1 METVMSRHVIARARA
16 VHRQIFAGADLRTVL
31 LAGSAVLA
39 ASSAHAQTVQAPA
52 AAEVDEVVVTG
63 QRLST
68 ANAIEAQRRSGVVSS
83 VISSDDLGKL
93 PDANVADALAR
104 APGIN
109 VVVNQETGEGEYVS
123 VRGLA
128 GTFNAYSIN
137 GVRVALT
144 DPDSRKM
151 SMTVLP
157 PNGLKS
163 ITVSKTLTPDMDGDA
178 IGGSVN
184 FQTPTAFDFTK
195 PVARAFLSY
204 GVNDR
209 AQEQGEEDGSGQ
221 IQMDFAS
228 RLSSDSRFGAFVSFN
243 YGKSNSLNEETENDG
258 EWEPYRWRK
267 DSEEAID
274 ERSMYLPGIDLDYR
288 RIEQERF
295 GGNFSLD
302 YQGQAND
309 FYLRGQYSRLERTG
323 TNDYTDFRSR
333 KTKRLQQRN
342 LDDTSLIQPENAI
355 VGYDEEK
362 GRVYSYTTDQIVD
375 KLTIKKII
383 DGKEVMVGDGIITD
397 EDRISG
403 SSYWSLFGRSG
414 VWKPETFQFART
426 FQTLDQVSTLGT
438 INLGGQSRLNR
449 LTLDYDLSYSAGEKG
464 GPDSFSIGYN
474 CDACSAPFNQTG
486 LLWSSYDP
494 RFPMPQ
500 LPAFAQNAQNDP
512 NLLPYDGG
520 GRSRDK
526 QTDARTAFKFD
537 AVYEMEGVVRHLK
550 AGVKVLR
557 SEREYDATPIW
568 GGSFDNTPLEGKSL
582 GQSGLIDREV
592 GSVLNGRYYYGA
604 ILNRDRVTAA
614 IEAAQKANPV
624 TYSYADLSSSDKSGE
639 ETIYAGY
646 GLASFQF
653 NDLDVVAGVRVEHT
667 EVSNTNWIEDEAQ
680 TGFGDTDSNY
690 TNVLPSVTAVYR
702 PSDNFVYRGAIWTSF
717 SRPEFS
723 NISRGVS
730 VGRAPPRPGQT
741 LGDIVSISRGNPD
754 LKPAEAL
761 NLDVSAEYYPD
772 RSSLVSIGVFHKK
785 IDHFIFTN
793 GSAVDADTQEG
804 VITISQP
811 KNGETAK
818 ITGVELNLIKS
829 FEGMGAPFDGFG
841 VEANLTRQVSE
852 AETGLDYR
860 KGRSIS
866 FIQAPDLIYNASL
879 TYQKYG
885 FEARLSYQYQG
896 AYTEDL
902 RDNAVDKWVQPNKSL
917 DFHSRYNFRPG
928 LTMDFDVQNILDGH
942 RYYTT
947 KGESPSYQ
955 KDYMEPGRN
964 FLVRLAYSY

>member
-1 METVMSRHVIARARA
+1 MSRHVIARARA

-333 KTKRLQQRN
+333 KTKRLQQVDLEN
-342 LDDTSLIQPENAI
+342 SSLIQPDNAV
-355 VGYDEEK
+355 VGFGAK
-362 GRVYSYTTDQIVD
+362 GRIYSYTVAQMKDFD
-375 KLTIKKII
+375 A
-383 DGKEVMVGDGIITD
+383 DGVITD
-397 EDRISG
+397 ADRQSS

-730 VGRAPPRPGQT
+730 VGRAAPRPGQT

-896 AYTEDL
+896 AYIEDL

>member
-1 METVMSRHVIARARA
+1 MSRHVIARARA

-333 KTKRLQQRN
+333 KTKRLQQVDLEN
-342 LDDTSLIQPENAI
+342 ASLIQPDNAV
-355 VGYDEEK
+355 VGFGAK
-362 GRVYSYTTDQIVD
+362 GRIYSYTVAQMKDFD
-375 KLTIKKII
+375 A
-383 DGKEVMVGDGIITD
+383 DGVITD
-397 EDRISG
+397 ADRKSS

-414 VWKPETFQFART
+414 VWSPETFQFART

-624 TYSYADLSSSDKSGE
+624 DYSYADLNSSDKRGE

-680 TGFGDTDSNY
+680 SGFGDTDSNY

-730 VGRAPPRPGQT
+730 VSRAAPRPGQT

-804 VITISQP
+804 TITISQP

-896 AYTEDL
+896 AYIEDL

>member
-1 METVMSRHVIARARA
+1 MSRHVIARARA

-221 IQMDFAS
+221 VQLDFAS

-302 YQGQAND
+302 YRGDTND

-333 KTKRLQQRN
+333 KTKRLQQVDVEN
-342 LDDTSLIQPENAI
+342 SSLIQPDDAV
-355 VGYDEEK
+355 VGFGAK
-362 GRVYSYTTDQIVD
+362 GRIYSYTVAQMKDFD
-375 KLTIKKII
+375 A
-383 DGKEVMVGDGIITD
+383 DGLITD
-397 EDRISG
+397 ADRQSS

-414 VWKPETFQFART
+414 VWQPETFQFART
-426 FQTLDQVSTLGT
+426 FQTLDQTSTLGT

-464 GPDSFSIGYN
+464 GPDSFSVTYN

-512 NLLPYDGG
+512 DLLPYDGG

-537 AVYEMEGVVRHLK
+537 AVYEMEGLVRHLK
-550 AGVKVLR
+550 AGVKILR

-604 ILNRDRVTAA
+604 ILNRDKVIAA

-624 TYSYADLSSSDKSGE
+624 NYSYADLNSSDKSGE

-653 NDLDVVAGVRVEHT
+653 NALDVVAGLRVEHT
-667 EVSNTNWIEDEAQ
+667 EVTNTNWIEDDAQ
-680 TGFGDTDSNY
+680 TGFGDTDSQY
-690 TNVLPSVTAVYR
+690 TNVLPSVTAIYR

-730 VGRAPPRPGQT
+730 VSRASPRPGQT

-804 VITISQP
+804 TITISQP

-896 AYTEDL
+896 AYIEDL

>member
-1 METVMSRHVIARARA
+1 MSRHVIARARA

-31 LAGSAVLA
+31 LAGSAALA

-333 KTKRLQQRN
+333 KTKRLQQVDLEN
-342 LDDTSLIQPENAI
+342 SSLIQPDNAV
-355 VGYDEEK
+355 VGFGAK
-362 GRVYSYTTDQIVD
+362 GRIYSYTVAQMKDFD
-375 KLTIKKII
+375 A
-383 DGKEVMVGDGIITD
+383 DGVITD
-397 EDRISG
+397 ADRKSS

-414 VWKPETFQFART
+414 VWSPETFQFART

-604 ILNRDRVTAA
+604 ILNRDKVIAA

-624 TYSYADLSSSDKSGE
+624 DYSYADLNSSDKRGE

-730 VGRAPPRPGQT
+730 VGRAQPRPGQT

-804 VITISQP
+804 TITISQP

-896 AYTEDL
+896 AYIEDL

>member
-1 METVMSRHVIARARA
+1 MSRHVIARARA

-333 KTKRLQQRN
+333 KTKRLQQVDLEN
-342 LDDTSLIQPENAI
+342 ASLIQPDNAV
-355 VGYDEEK
+355 VGFGAK
-362 GRVYSYTTDQIVD
+362 GRIYSYTVAQMKDFD
-375 KLTIKKII
+375 A
-383 DGKEVMVGDGIITD
+383 DGVITD
-397 EDRISG
+397 ADRKSS

-414 VWKPETFQFART
+414 VWSPETFQFART

-624 TYSYADLSSSDKSGE
+624 DYSYADLNSSDKRGE

-730 VGRAPPRPGQT
+730 VSRAAPRPGQI

-804 VITISQP
+804 TITISQP

-896 AYTEDL
+896 AYIEDL

>member
-221 IQMDFAS
+221 VQMDFAS

-333 KTKRLQQRN
+333 KTKRLQQVDLEN
-342 LDDTSLIQPENAI
+342 SSLIQPDNAV
-355 VGYDEEK
+355 VGFGAK
-362 GRVYSYTTDQIVD
+362 GRIYSYTVAQMKDFD
-375 KLTIKKII
+375 A
-383 DGKEVMVGDGIITD
+383 DGVITD
-397 EDRISG
+397 ADRKSS

-624 TYSYADLSSSDKSGE
+624 TYSYADLSSSDKRGE

-896 AYTEDL
+896 AYIEDL

>member
-1 METVMSRHVIARARA
+1 MSRHVIARARA

-730 VGRAPPRPGQT
+730 VGRAQPRPGQT

-896 AYTEDL
+896 AYIEDL

>member
-1 METVMSRHVIARARA
+1 MSRHLIARERA
-16 VHRQIFAGADLRTVL
+16 IHRHPFAGAGLRAVL
-31 LAGSAVLA
+31 MAGSAALVA
-39 ASSAHAQTVQAPA
+39 TAAHAQTITPQSTP
-52 AAEVDEVVVTG
+52 AEVDEVVVTG

-184 FQTPTAFDFTK
+184 FQTPTAFDFAK
-195 PVARAFLSY
+195 SVARAFLSY
-204 GVNDR
+204 GINDR
-209 AQEQGEEDGSGQ
+209 AQEQGEKDGVGQ
-221 IQMDFAS
+221 VQLDFAS
-228 RLSSDSRFGAFVSFN
+228 RLPSDSRFGAFVSLN
-243 YGKSNSLNEETENDG
+243 YGKSNGLNEETENDG
-258 EWEPYRWRK
+258 EWEPYRWRRN
-267 DSEEAID
+267 STEEID
-274 ERSMYLPGIDLDYR
+274 ARSMYLPGIDLDYR

-295 GGNFSLD
+295 GGNFSFD
-302 YQGQAND
+302 YRGDRHD

-333 KTKRLQQRN
+333 KTKRLQQVD
-342 LDDTSLIQPENAI
+342 LEDVSLIQPDKAV
-355 VGYDEEK
+355 VGYGAK
-362 GRVYSYTTDQIVD
+362 GRIYGYTTAQIKD
-375 KLTIKKII
+375 F
-383 DGKEVMVGDGIITD
+383 DGDGLITD
-397 EDRISG
+397 ADRGSS

-426 FQTLDQVSTLGT
+426 FQTLDQTSTLGT

-464 GPDSFSIGYN
+464 GPDNYSVSYN
-474 CDACSAPFNQTG
+474 CDACSAPFTQTG

-500 LPAFAQNAQNDP
+500 LPAFAQSAPNDP
-512 NLLPYDGG
+512 DLLPYDGG
-520 GRSRDK
+520 GRSSDK
-526 QTDARTAFKFD
+526 QTDARTAFRFD
-537 AVYEMEGVVRHLK
+537 AIYDMEGVVRHLK

-557 SEREYDATPIW
+557 SEREYDSTPIW
-568 GGSFDNTPLEGKSL
+568 GGSFDKTPLAGKTL
-582 GQSGLIDREV
+582 AQSGLIDREV
-592 GSVLNGRYYYGA
+592 PTVLNGRYYYGA

-614 IEAAQKANPV
+614 IEAAQKANPIS
-624 TYSYADLSSSDKSGE
+624 YSYADLNSGDKRGQ

-653 NDLDVVAGVRVEHT
+653 DALDVIAGVRVEHT
-667 EVSNTNWIEDEAQ
+667 EVTNTNWIEDGAQ
-680 TGFGDTDSNY
+680 ADFGDTNSHY
-690 TNVLPSVTAVYR
+690 TNVLPGITAVYR
-702 PSDNFVYRGAIWTSF
+702 PSETFVYRGAIWTSF

-730 VGRAPPRPGQT
+730 IGRAAPRPGQT

-804 VITISQP
+804 TITVTQP
-811 KNGETAK
+811 KNGETAR

-829 FEGMGAPFDGFG
+829 FEGMAAPFDGFG

-860 KGRSIS
+860 HGRPIS

-896 AYTEDL
+896 AYIEDL
-902 RDNAVDKWVQPNKSL
+902 RDNSIDKWVQPNKSL
-917 DFHSRYNFRPG
+917 DFHSRYTFPSRPDDG
-928 LTMDFDVQNILDGH
+928 LGRAEH
-942 RYYTT
+942 
-947 KGESPSYQ
+947 
-955 KDYMEPGRN
+955 PGRSSLLHN
-964 FLVRLAYSY
+964 QGRKPLLSEGLHGARP

>member
-31 LAGSAVLA
+31 LAGSAALA

-128 GTFNAYSIN
+128 CTFNAYSIN

-163 ITVSKTLTPDMDGDA
+163 ITVSKTLTPDVDGDA
-178 IGGSVN
+178 IGGWVN

-221 IQMDFAS
+221 VKLDFAS

-333 KTKRLQQRN
+333 KTKRLQQVDLEN
-342 LDDTSLIQPENAI
+342 SSLIQPDNAV
-355 VGYDEEK
+355 VGFGAK
-362 GRVYSYTTDQIVD
+362 GRIYSYTVAQMKDFD
-375 KLTIKKII
+375 A
-383 DGKEVMVGDGIITD
+383 DGVITD
-397 EDRISG
+397 ADRKSS

-414 VWKPETFQFART
+414 VWSPETFQFART

-653 NDLDVVAGVRVEHT
+653 NDLDVVAGVRAEDT
-667 EVSNTNWIEDEAQ
+667 EVSNTNLTKDYAQ
-680 TGFGDTDSNY
+680 HGFPGSGSTYTD
-690 TNVLPSVTAVYR
+690 VLPSVTAVYR

-730 VGRAPPRPGQT
+730 VGRAQPRPGQT

-772 RSSLVSIGVFHKK
+772 RSSLVSIGLFHQK

-804 VITISQP
+804 TITISQP

-860 KGRSIS
+860 KGRAIS
-866 FIQAPDLIYNASL
+866 FIQAPDVIYNASL

-896 AYTEDL
+896 AYIEDL

>member
-1 METVMSRHVIARARA
+1 MSRHVIARARA

-333 KTKRLQQRN
+333 KTKRLQQVDLEN
-342 LDDTSLIQPENAI
+342 ASLIQPDNAV
-355 VGYDEEK
+355 VGFGAK
-362 GRVYSYTTDQIVD
+362 GRIYSYTVAQMKDFD
-375 KLTIKKII
+375 A
-383 DGKEVMVGDGIITD
+383 DGVITD
-397 EDRISG
+397 ADRKSS

-414 VWKPETFQFART
+414 VWSPETFQFART

-624 TYSYADLSSSDKSGE
+624 DYSYADLNSSDKRGE

-730 VGRAPPRPGQT
+730 VSRAAPRPGQT

-804 VITISQP
+804 TITISQP

-896 AYTEDL
+896 AYIEDL

>member
-1 METVMSRHVIARARA
+1 MSRHVIARARA
-16 VHRQIFAGADLRTVL
+16 AHRQTFTGADLRTVL

-39 ASSAHAQTVQAPA
+39 ASSAHAQTVQSQATA

-204 GVNDR
+204 GINDR

-302 YQGQAND
+302 YRGDTND

-333 KTKRLQQRN
+333 KTKRLQQVDVEN
-342 LDDTSLIQPENAI
+342 SSLIQPDDAV
-355 VGYDEEK
+355 VGFGAK
-362 GRVYSYTTDQIVD
+362 GRIYSYTVAQMKDFD
-375 KLTIKKII
+375 A
-383 DGKEVMVGDGIITD
+383 DGLITD
-397 EDRISG
+397 ADRQSS

-414 VWKPETFQFART
+414 VWQPETFQFART
-426 FQTLDQVSTLGT
+426 FQTLDQTSTLGT

-464 GPDSFSIGYN
+464 GPDSFSVTYN

-537 AVYEMEGVVRHLK
+537 AVYEMEGLVRHLK
-550 AGVKVLR
+550 AGVKILR

-604 ILNRDRVTAA
+604 ILNRDKVIAA

-624 TYSYADLSSSDKSGE
+624 NYSYADLNSSDKSGE

-653 NDLDVVAGVRVEHT
+653 NALDVVAGLRVEHT
-667 EVSNTNWIEDEAQ
+667 EVTNTNWIEDDAQ

-690 TNVLPSVTAVYR
+690 TNVLPSVTAIYR

-730 VGRAPPRPGQT
+730 VSRASPRPGQT

-804 VITISQP
+804 TITISQP

-829 FEGMGAPFDGFG
+829 FEGMDAPFDGFG

-896 AYTEDL
+896 AYIEDL

>member
-1 METVMSRHVIARARA
+1 MSRHVIARARA

-896 AYTEDL
+896 AYIEDL

>member
-1 METVMSRHVIARARA
+1 MSRHVIARARA

-730 VGRAPPRPGQT
+730 VGRAKPRPGQT

-896 AYTEDL
+896 AYIEDL

>member
-333 KTKRLQQRN
+333 KTKRLQQVDLEN
-342 LDDTSLIQPENAI
+342 ASLIQPDNAV
-355 VGYDEEK
+355 VGFGAK
-362 GRVYSYTTDQIVD
+362 GRIYSYTVAQMKDFD
-375 KLTIKKII
+375 A
-383 DGKEVMVGDGIITD
+383 DGVITD
-397 EDRISG
+397 ADRKSS

-414 VWKPETFQFART
+414 VWSPETFQFART

-550 AGVKVLR
+550 AGVKVLW

-896 AYTEDL
+896 AYIEDL

>member
-1 METVMSRHVIARARA
+1 MSYHVIARARA
-16 VHRQIFAGADLRTVL
+16 VHSQVFASAPLRAAL
-31 LAGSAVLA
+31 LAGSAVLV
-39 ASSAHAQTVQAPA
+39 ASAAHAQTVQPQA
-52 AAEVDEVVVTG
+52 AVSAELDEVVVTG

-104 APGIN
+104 APGVN

-221 IQMDFAS
+221 VQMDFAS

-333 KTKRLQQRN
+333 KTSRLQQVDLEN
-342 LDDTSLIQPENAI
+342 STLIQPDNAV
-355 VGYDEEK
+355 VGFGAK
-362 GRVYSYTTDQIVD
+362 GRIYSYTVAQMKDFD
-375 KLTIKKII
+375 A
-383 DGKEVMVGDGIITD
+383 DGVITD
-397 EDRISG
+397 ADRQSS

-426 FQTLDQVSTLGT
+426 FQTLDQISTLGT

-464 GPDSFSIGYN
+464 GPDSFSVTYN

-500 LPAFAQNAQNDP
+500 LPAFAQNAQADP
-512 NLLPYDGG
+512 DLLPYDGG

-526 QTDARTAFKFD
+526 QTDARTAF
-537 AVYEMEGVVRHLK
+537 
-550 AGVKVLR
+550 
-557 SEREYDATPIW
+557 
-568 GGSFDNTPLEGKSL
+568 
-582 GQSGLIDREV
+582 DR
-592 GSVLNGRYYYGA
+592 
-604 ILNRDRVTAA
+604 
-614 IEAAQKANPV
+614 
-624 TYSYADLSSSDKSGE
+624 
-639 ETIYAGY
+639 
-646 GLASFQF
+646 
-653 NDLDVVAGVRVEHT
+653 
-667 EVSNTNWIEDEAQ
+667 
-680 TGFGDTDSNY
+680 
-690 TNVLPSVTAVYR
+690 
-702 PSDNFVYRGAIWTSF
+702 F
-717 SRPEFS
+717 SRRF
-723 NISRGVS
+723 
-730 VGRAPPRPGQT
+730 
-741 LGDIVSISRGNPD
+741 
-754 LKPAEAL
+754 
-761 NLDVSAEYYPD
+761 
-772 RSSLVSIGVFHKK
+772 
-785 IDHFIFTN
+785 
-793 GSAVDADTQEG
+793 AD
-804 VITISQP
+804 
-811 KNGETAK
+811 
-818 ITGVELNLIKS
+818 
-829 FEGMGAPFDGFG
+829 M
-841 VEANLTRQVSE
+841 
-852 AETGLDYR
+852 
-860 KGRSIS
+860 
-866 FIQAPDLIYNASL
+866 
-879 TYQKYG
+879 
-885 FEARLSYQYQG
+885 LS
-896 AYTEDL
+896 
-902 RDNAVDKWVQPNKSL
+902 
-917 DFHSRYNFRPG
+917 
-928 LTMDFDVQNILDGH
+928 
-942 RYYTT
+942 
-947 KGESPSYQ
+947 
-955 KDYMEPGRN
+955 
-964 FLVRLAYSY
+964 

>member
-1 METVMSRHVIARARA
+1 MSRHVIARARA

-221 IQMDFAS
+221 VQMDFAS

-896 AYTEDL
+896 AYIEDL

>member
-1 METVMSRHVIARARA
+1 MSRHVIARARA

-879 TYQKYG
+879 TYQKYC

-896 AYTEDL
+896 AYIEDL

>member
-1 METVMSRHVIARARA
+1 MSRHVIARARA

-221 IQMDFAS
+221 VQMDFAS

-333 KTKRLQQRN
+333 KTKRLQQVDLEN
-342 LDDTSLIQPENAI
+342 SSLIQPDNAV
-355 VGYDEEK
+355 VGFGAK
-362 GRVYSYTTDQIVD
+362 GRIYSYTVAQMKDFD
-375 KLTIKKII
+375 A
-383 DGKEVMVGDGIITD
+383 DGVITD
-397 EDRISG
+397 ADRKSS

-624 TYSYADLSSSDKSGE
+624 TYSYADLSSSDKRGE

-896 AYTEDL
+896 AYIEDL

>member
-1 METVMSRHVIARARA
+1 MSRHVIARARA

-31 LAGSAVLA
+31 LAGSAALA

-333 KTKRLQQRN
+333 KTKRLQQVDLEN
-342 LDDTSLIQPENAI
+342 SSLIQPDNAV
-355 VGYDEEK
+355 VGFGAK
-362 GRVYSYTTDQIVD
+362 GRIYSYTVAQMKDFD
-375 KLTIKKII
+375 A
-383 DGKEVMVGDGIITD
+383 DGVITD
-397 EDRISG
+397 ADRKSS

-414 VWKPETFQFART
+414 VWSPETFQFART

-624 TYSYADLSSSDKSGE
+624 DYSYADLNSSDKRGE

-730 VGRAPPRPGQT
+730 VGRAQPRPGQT

-772 RSSLVSIGVFHKK
+772 RSSLVSIGLFHKK

-804 VITISQP
+804 TITISQP

-896 AYTEDL
+896 AYIEDL

>member
-1 METVMSRHVIARARA
+1 MSRHVIARARA

-209 AQEQGEEDGSGQ
+209 AQDQGEEDGSGQ

-267 DSEEAID
+267 NSEEAID

-333 KTKRLQQRN
+333 KTKRLQQVDLEN
-342 LDDTSLIQPENAI
+342 SSLIQPDNAV
-355 VGYDEEK
+355 VGFGAK
-362 GRVYSYTTDQIVD
+362 GRIYSYTVAQMKDFD
-375 KLTIKKII
+375 A
-383 DGKEVMVGDGIITD
+383 DGVITD
-397 EDRISG
+397 ADRKSS

-624 TYSYADLSSSDKSGE
+624 TYSYADLSSSDKRGE

-896 AYTEDL
+896 AYIEDL